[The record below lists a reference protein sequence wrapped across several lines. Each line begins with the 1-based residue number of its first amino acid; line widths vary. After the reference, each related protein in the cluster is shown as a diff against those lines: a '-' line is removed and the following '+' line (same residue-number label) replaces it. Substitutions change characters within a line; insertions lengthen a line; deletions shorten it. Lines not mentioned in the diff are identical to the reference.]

1 MSRNIENRMESGRN
15 DAKEQPKKG
24 VFAKERG
31 LLSTLKEGAKRV
43 AVAATVALSISFAG
57 CEPEVTINNIP
68 YNPFGTD
75 SGAEC
80 SALTEECQESITVKL
95 READSTAGSNT
106 ADVENAVL
114 TLVEVSD
121 EDNTKAAKLD
131 LEACE
136 DIAEGTFTSGEEI
149 TLTVADASFETKVDS
164 VEYDGE
170 GVLVTVTLRPSCP
183 EVDDA
188 GTSEGTEMADGEVGP
203 VDAGKQQA
211 D

>member
-1 MSRNIENRMESGRN
+1 MSRTLENRRESGGS

-24 VFAKERG
+24 LFAKRGG

-43 AVAATVALSISFAG
+43 AAVATVAVALGA
-57 CEPEVTINNIP
+57 CDPEVTINNIP
-68 YNPFGTD
+68 YDPNATD
-75 SGAEC
+75 GGEGC
-80 SALTEECQESITVKL
+80 SALTEDCQESVTVKL
-95 READSTAGSNT
+95 REEDSTAGDNT
-106 ADVENAVL
+106 ANVENAVL

-136 DIAEGTFTSGEEI
+136 EVAEGTFTSGEEI
-149 TLTVADASFETKVDS
+149 TLTVADASFETKLDS
-164 VEYDGE
+164 IEYDGE

-183 EVDDA
+183 VVDDA
-188 GTSEGTEMADGEVGP
+188 GTDTGEGTEQGEQDVGP